1 MNRIA
6 YKLFFYQTI
15 TGISSEKCPHITG
28 CCLFFD
34 NARTLSLTNLK
45 SSFADIVLS
54 RLESA
59 LPRNA
64 LTKQVVKKPFFIS
77 FLSIEVSLSRED
89 KNNITFDFSCSC
101 LTSVVPCLIFQKNKH
116 QQKSSCFYNELYSL
130 LV

>member
-64 LTKQVVKKPFFIS
+64 LTKQVVKSRFSYLFFQLKFHYHEKI
-77 FLSIEVSLSRED
+77 R
-89 KNNITFDFSCSC
+89 T
-101 LTSVVPCLIFQKNKH
+101 T
-116 QQKSSCFYNELYSL
+116 
-130 LV
+130 